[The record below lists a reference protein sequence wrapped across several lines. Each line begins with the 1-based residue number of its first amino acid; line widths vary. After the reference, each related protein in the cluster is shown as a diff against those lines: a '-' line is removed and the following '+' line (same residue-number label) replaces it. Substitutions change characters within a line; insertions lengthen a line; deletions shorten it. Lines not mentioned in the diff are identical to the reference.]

1 MLTRISKYIVPMA
14 VLLLG
19 ACASSPELSMETL
32 EQRVQ
37 GRWDVV
43 IAGDYQAAYQYFSPG
58 LRQSV
63 SYENYLRSVVARTV
77 RWTDGQF
84 KEILKCDE
92 SVCKVQT
99 TIHYEV
105 SGLVPGGGAF
115 KSVRVV
121 IEDWIQVD
129 ETWYFVPPDIL

>member
-1 MLTRISKYIVPMA
+1 MTTRLSRYFMPLAI
-14 VLLLG
+14 LLLA
-19 ACASSPELSMETL
+19 ACAGSPKQPVETL
-32 EQRVQ
+32 EHRVQ

-43 IAGDYQAAYQYFSPG
+43 MAGDYQAAYQYFSPG
-58 LRQSV
+58 LRTSV
-63 SYENYLRSVVARTV
+63 SYENYLGSVATRTV

-84 KEILKCDE
+84 KEILECDE
-92 SVCKVQT
+92 DTCKVKT
-99 TIHYEV
+99 AIHYEV

-115 KSVRVV
+115 KSVRIV